1 MLDRYLPTLLN
12 FDGVS
17 KIAMVDPNKSLEWS
31 YNNFKKIVQ
40 YPENLYKFNF
50 GISDKTSKLEYFIA
64 KTLTGSTFSDVYK
77 NAKKNKKKLDSEYFG
92 KKFKLQKFILL
103 KILKNYFSNLT
114 LILLKLMLRLQQN
127 Y

>member
-1 MLDRYLPTLLN
+1 
-12 FDGVS
+12 
-17 KIAMVDPNKSLEWS
+17 MVDPNKSLEWS

-92 KKFKLQKFILL
+92 KKIQNYKKFIL
-103 KILKNYFSNLT
+103 
-114 LILLKLMLRLQQN
+114 
-127 Y
+127 